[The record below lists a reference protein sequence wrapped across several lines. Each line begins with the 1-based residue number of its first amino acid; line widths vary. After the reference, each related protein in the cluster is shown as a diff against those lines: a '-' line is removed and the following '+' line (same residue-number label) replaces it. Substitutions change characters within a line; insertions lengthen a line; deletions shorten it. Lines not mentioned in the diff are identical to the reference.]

1 MRAKQAIYRLV
12 STVLL
17 SFGLEVHRTRS
28 TERRR
33 GRFTRERSYHSKAI
47 KNYLSSHQVRKLQ
60 IGAGDSILEGWLNTD
75 YIPSHRRVIYLDAT
89 KSFPFEDESFEY
101 IFSEHQIEHLTYKE
115 GLAMLRE
122 CYRILKAGG
131 KIRIAT
137 PDLKTLIGLYSQDR
151 SDLQQRYIKW
161 FIDNCHIYV
170 PEACINRES
179 FVINA
184 AFLKFG
190 HRFIYD
196 RETLK
201 SAMEQVGFIDV
212 TSYAPGESDDEL
224 LRDIESRNKAGGN
237 EDMNRFETM
246 VLEAKRP
253 I

>member
-1 MRAKQAIYRLV
+1 MRAKQTIYKLV
-12 STVLL
+12 RSVLL
-17 SFGLEVHRTRS
+17 SFGLEVHRKRS
-28 TERRR
+28 TKWHR
-33 GRFTRERSYHSKAI
+33 GRFSRGRAHHSKAI
-47 KNYLSSHQVRKLQ
+47 KIYLNSHQVPKLQ

-75 YIPSHRRVIYLDAT
+75 YIPSHRRVIFLDAT
-89 KSFPFEDESFEY
+89 KRFPFEDGSFEY
-101 IFSEHQIEHLTYKE
+101 VFSEHQIEHLTYKE
-115 GLAMLRE
+115 GLSMLRE

-137 PDLKTLIGLYSQDR
+137 PDLMALIGLYSQDK
-151 SDLQQRYIKW
+151 SELQQRYIKW
-161 FIDNCHIYV
+161 FIDIFF
-170 PEACINRES
+170 PEACAYRES

-184 AFLKFG
+184 AFLKIG

-196 RETLK
+196 REALK
-201 SAMEQVGFIDV
+201 SAMEQVGFIEV

-224 LRDIESRNKAGGN
+224 LRDIESHGKAVDN